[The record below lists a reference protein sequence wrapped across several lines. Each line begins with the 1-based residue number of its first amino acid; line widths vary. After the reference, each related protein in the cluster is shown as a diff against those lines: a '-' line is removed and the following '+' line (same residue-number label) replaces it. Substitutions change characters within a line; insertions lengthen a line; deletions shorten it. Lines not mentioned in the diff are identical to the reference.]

1 MQISKKILNLPPY
14 LSTSWK
20 NITSL
25 YLDESSSAPLLK
37 VALNNGTIVKI
48 PGLDQESL
56 KTIFQSHAAYL
67 EQENLPSSTSP
78 LPEPFLP
85 GSSKDQVFGFKIP
98 IGMEGNLAN
107 FGDMMQHN
115 SEQMHAAPLPQ
126 EVLSKIA
133 AMAQSVGMDASMFPK
148 PEPHCNCPHC
158 QMARAIHQQEE
169 GEEEQKE
176 PEEDVTEED
185 LRFREWDIEQ
195 TNDKLY
201 HITNPLDKDE
211 HFDVFLGDPVG
222 CTCGEKNC
230 EHIRVVLRS

>member
-14 LSTSWK
+14 LSTSWQ

-25 YLDESSSAPLLK
+25 YLDKSDSTPLLK
-37 VALNNGTIVKI
+37 VELNTGTIVEI

-56 KTIFQSHAAYL
+56 KTIFQGHAAYL
-67 EQENLPSSTSP
+67 EQESPSATY
-78 LPEPFLP
+78 LPEP
-85 GSSKDQVFGFKIP
+85 SKDQILGFKIP

-115 SEQMHAAPLPQ
+115 SEQMHATPLPQ
-126 EVLSKIA
+126 EILSKIA

-158 QMARAIHQQEE
+158 QMARAIHQQQDD
-169 GEEEQKE
+169 EEEQKE

-201 HITNPLDKDE
+201 RITNPLDKEE

-230 EHIRVVLRS
+230 KHIRAVLRS